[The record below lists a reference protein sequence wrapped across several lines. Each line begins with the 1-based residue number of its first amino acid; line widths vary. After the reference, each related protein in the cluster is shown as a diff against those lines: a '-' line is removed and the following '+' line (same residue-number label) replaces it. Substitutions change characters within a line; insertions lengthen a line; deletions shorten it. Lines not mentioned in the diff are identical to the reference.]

1 MTWKILN
8 QNKNYSINAN
18 GEVKNN
24 ITNRIKKPTL
34 NKRNGYYYIDLYEAN
49 KRKKYPI
56 HRLVAENFIP
66 NPLNKPTVDH
76 KNGDRKNNSIKNLRW
91 ATYSE
96 NNSRFN
102 NVGVRSQKIK
112 VSHYIEKRKKRG
124 GGHEA
129 WLDVDNIMFFDSI
142 SSVAEYFGLTIG
154 SISLLLKDGV
164 IGRRGKTRGYKFEY
178 FNSERVT
185 IS

>member
-1 MTWKILN
+1 MAWKILK
-8 QNKNYSINAN
+8 QNKNYSINEH
-18 GEVKNN
+18 GEIKNN
-24 ITNRIKKPTL
+24 ATGKIKKPTL
-34 NKRNGYYYIDLYEAN
+34 NKNNGYYCVDLYENN
-49 KRKKYPI
+49 KRKKYTI

-76 KNGDRKNNSIKNLRW
+76 KDGDRTNNCISNLRW

-96 NNSRFN
+96 NNSRFEN
-102 NVGVRSQKIK
+102 NGVRSQKVK
-112 VSHYIEKRKKRG
+112 VTHYKEKRKKRG

-129 WLDVDNIMFFDSI
+129 WLDIDNIMFFDSI
-142 SSVAEYFGLTIG
+142 SNVAEYFGLTIS
-154 SISLLLKDGV
+154 SISLLLKEGN